1 MSDKSVH
8 VIVAE
13 FHDEQAA
20 TAAYKEL
27 KDKKNLRLI
36 QMENSAVVRKDEKGK
51 LHIKETH
58 DMGGGK
64 GAGIGL
70 LVGGAIG
77 LLSGGVGLVAAGAA
91 GAVVGGLAA
100 KLHDGGFKDDRLKEI
115 GESLPPGS
123 SALVVLVEED
133 ELSEMQG
140 HLTED
145 ARNVMVTHLSPGLAA
160 QMVAGG
166 PDEVTQIKREI
177 DTEQIGQEED

>member
-1 MSDKSVH
+1 MSDNVH
-8 VIVAE
+8 VMVAE
-13 FHDEQAA
+13 FQNEQSAK
-20 TAAYKEL
+20 AAYKEL

-36 QMENSAVVRKDEKGK
+36 HMEQSAVISKDEKGK

-64 GAGIGL
+64 GSGIGL

-115 GESLPPGS
+115 GETLPTGS

-133 ELSEMQG
+133 ELSEMRG
-140 HLTED
+140 HLNED

-166 PDEVTQIKREI
+166 AEEVTEIKREI
-177 DTEQIGQEED
+177 DTEPIGQDEEE